1 MTGDWLLNGVSGV
14 WFGGVVPGGV
24 VGTLEDG
31 GGVLPPLSPPPPPLN
46 VALAM
51 LAPEATEP
59 PVPLGRWARTLIDAV
74 LAFPL
79 AFNVTEQLVPEQNLP
94 TPPLAEVTPLPPT
107 V

>member
-1 MTGDWLLNGVSGV
+1 MSGV
-14 WFGGVVPGGV
+14 WLGGVVPGGV

-31 GGVLPPLSPPPPPLN
+31 GGVLPPLSPLLN

-74 LAFPL
+74 LTFPL
-79 AFNVTEQLVPEQNLP
+79 AFNVAEQLVPEQNLS
-94 TPPLAEVTPLPPT
+94 TPPLAGVTPLPLT